1 MPRLLEGKVGVIANL
16 SEKHGYPWGIA
27 QACLREGAR
36 LAFGY
41 QERFAR
47 HVAELTADI
56 PDAVRFPLE
65 FGSETQD
72 QQLADAMDL
81 VQRECGRLDFV
92 VHTAAFAP
100 PASMMGRFADTA
112 RADFQTAIDI
122 SAYSFLALIRA
133 AEPLLE
139 ARGGGS
145 ALALTYYGG
154 EKVVLGY
161 KVMGIAKAA
170 LDTIGRYLAAE
181 LGPKRIRVNLLS
193 LGPQRTVAAR
203 GIPGFMDLLRKAG
216 ERTPLRANI
225 ETIDAGNAAVFLA
238 SDWGR
243 YVTGEIL
250 HVDSGYNIL
259 GMFEPSAEG
268 KPGPAGEQP

>member
-1 MPRLLEGKVGVIANL
+1 MPGLLEGKVGVIANL
-16 SEKHGYPWGIA
+16 SEKHGYPWGIT
-27 QACLREGAR
+27 QACVREGAR

-47 HVAELTADI
+47 HVEDLTAEI
-56 PDAVRFPLE
+56 PGAVRFPLE
-65 FGSETQD
+65 FGTPSQD
-72 QQLADAMDL
+72 DQIQAAMDL
-81 VQRECGRLDFV
+81 MRREHGGLDFV

-100 PASMMGRFADTA
+100 PAAMMGRITDTP
-112 RADFQTAIDI
+112 RADFQTALDV
-122 SAYSFLALIRA
+122 SAYSFLALVRG
-133 AEPLLE
+133 AEPLLKE
-139 ARGGGS
+139 RGGGT

-161 KVMGIAKAA
+161 KVMGVAKAT

-181 LGPKRIRVNLLS
+181 LGPEGIRVNLLS

-203 GIPGFMDLLRKAG
+203 GIPGFMDMLRKAG
-216 ERTPLRANI
+216 EGTPLRTNI
-225 ETIDAGNAAVFLA
+225 ETIDAGNATVFLC

-259 GMFEPSAEG
+259 GMWQAPDAA
-268 KPGPAGEQP
+268 PGGAGG